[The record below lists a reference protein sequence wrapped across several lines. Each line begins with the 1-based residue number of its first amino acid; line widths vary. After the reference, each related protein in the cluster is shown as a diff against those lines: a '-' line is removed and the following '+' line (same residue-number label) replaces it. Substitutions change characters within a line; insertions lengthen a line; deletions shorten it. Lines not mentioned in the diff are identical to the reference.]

1 MIFRILLAI
10 LFGLL
15 IYLAVKGISFLFN
28 LAREVNRQNERMKR
42 SFRERDRRDVV
53 DADFEVIESERLEE
67 NRDGETRGEENDR
80 DDPR

>member
-1 MIFRILLAI
+1 LIFRILLAI

-15 IYLAVKGISFLFN
+15 IYLAIKGIKFLLN
-28 LAREVNRQNERMKR
+28 LAREITRQNERMTR

-67 NRDGETRGEENDR
+67 NRDEENDR
-80 DDPR
+80 GAPR